1 MVDSVSSYSGVGYSN
16 AADTSGSQETTE
28 SASRQLESYFEG
40 KGQSTFTLSDL
51 KDLADNKSGNVP
63 KDIQQAAAFMS
74 SSDNAP
80 IWNAIEQHDVPN
92 QKDNLSNLSNLDWAA
107 HGGLEGSS
115 AQLQAEQNEQSSLQ
129 KELQQLQ
136 TEQGNVGTSQG
147 QSIQSSS
154 QTLLSYLQGK
164 GQTIINSG
172 DLKDLADNK
181 SGSVPK
187 DVQQAAQYYE
197 NHPGVWSAVETH
209 DVSGAD
215 GKSGLGNLEFAAN
228 GGFNNSFVQQAANQQ
243 DKNQIGQQISQVER
257 QLQQVSF
264 DIADGGTTKADPFLN
279 SSNPQPNAP
288 KLEGFNPINTT
299 PVEPQHFRTGV
310 LKPSEL
316 PQLNTNTQSSQ
327 IASLEQ
333 EMQSIMKQIEQLENN
348 GLGA

>member
-40 KGQSTFTLSDL
+40 KGQSTFTLGDL
-51 KDLADNKSGNVP
+51 KNLAENKSGNVP
-63 KDIQQAAAFMS
+63 KDIQQAAAFLS
-74 SSDNAP
+74 NSDNAP
-80 IWNAIEQHDVPN
+80 VWSAIEQHDVPN
-92 QKDNLSNLSNLDWAA
+92 QKDNLSSLSNLDWAA

-129 KELQQLQ
+129 KELQKLQ
-136 TEQGNVGTSQG
+136 TEQSNVGTNQG
-147 QSIQSSS
+147 QTIQSSS

-164 GQTIINSG
+164 GQGVISTN

-209 DVSGAD
+209 DVSTKD
-215 GKSGLGNLEFAAN
+215 GLSGLGNLEFAAN
-228 GGFNNSFVQQAANQQ
+228 GGFNNSSVQQAANQQ

-264 DIADGGTTKADPFLN
+264 DIADGGTTKVDPFLS
-279 SSNPQPNAP
+279 SSNSQSIGAKP
-288 KLEGFNPINTT
+288 ESINPIDTT
-299 PVEPQHFRTGV
+299 TVEPQKFHIGT
-310 LKPSEL
+310 LKPSES

-333 EMQSIMKQIEQLENN
+333 EMQSIMQQIEQLEKN